1 VRRHHAGFNL
11 VLGDSFRGR
20 KNVAD
25 LIIWAQK
32 KKAMSTVTLT
42 LGGLVVVYWCFVAR
56 MRSAGAS
63 FSPE

>member
-11 VLGDSFRGR
+11 VLGDSFRGG

-42 LGGLVVVYWCFVAR
+42 LGGLVVVCWCFVTR
-56 MRSAGAS
+56 MRSAGVS
-63 FSPE
+63 FPPE